1 MDNEQLVENLE
12 IALIN
17 LEYAIVDLEYGIER
31 QPDRGDVAKVGQPRP
46 KLASARCAVE
56 LGLALLAD
64 FGSGAA
70 QIVAN

>member
-1 MDNEQLVENLE
+1 M
-12 IALIN
+12 
-17 LEYAIVDLEYGIER
+17 ER
-31 QPDRGDVAKVGQPRP
+31 QPDLGDVAKVGQPRS